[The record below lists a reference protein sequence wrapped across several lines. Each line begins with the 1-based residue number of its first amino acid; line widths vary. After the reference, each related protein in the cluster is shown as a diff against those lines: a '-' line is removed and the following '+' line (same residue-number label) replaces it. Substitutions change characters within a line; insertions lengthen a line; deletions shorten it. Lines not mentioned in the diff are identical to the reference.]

1 MGTKNQQI
9 EIYKVLEGEIV
20 FDVDKDNETIWATQ
34 DQIARL
40 FNVTVPNI
48 NMHLRRI
55 YAEKELE
62 ENRTIKKNLIVRTE
76 GKRQVH
82 REVNFYNLDAII
94 SVGYRVNSK
103 KATDFRIW
111 ATKTLKQYIVNGI
124 AVNEP
129 RRKIPHH
136 QPRLQTP

>member
-1 MGTKNQQI
+1 MGIKNQQI
-9 EIYKVLEGEIV
+9 EIYKILEGEIV

-34 DQIARL
+34 DQIAQL

-76 GKRQVH
+76 GKRQVR

-94 SVGYRVNSK
+94 SVGYHICIYNVFK
-103 KATDFRIW
+103 K
-111 ATKTLKQYIVNGI
+111 
-124 AVNEP
+124 
-129 RRKIPHH
+129 
-136 QPRLQTP
+136 